1 MINQGKK
8 EMAKI
13 NIKNEKQ
20 DTLQI
25 RQRQKVLLNT

>member
-8 EMAKI
+8 EVAKI

-25 RQRQKVLLNT
+25 RQRQKVPLNT